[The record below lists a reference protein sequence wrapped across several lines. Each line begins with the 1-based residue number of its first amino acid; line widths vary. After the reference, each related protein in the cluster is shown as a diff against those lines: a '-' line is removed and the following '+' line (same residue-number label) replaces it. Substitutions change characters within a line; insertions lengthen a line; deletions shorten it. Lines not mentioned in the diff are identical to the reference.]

1 MNKQELEALI
11 THHNKLYW
19 SENKPEITDN
29 EYDALV
35 EQLKALDP
43 TSPILSS
50 LGQYDEIGT
59 KVKHDLPMLS
69 LDKCYS
75 EDDLLKWAN
84 KFKYGYVMTPK
95 IDGMACSIKYTN
107 GKLSVAS
114 TRGDGSIGEDIT
126 ANVMSIPSIPKT
138 LKSEDTI

>member
-1 MNKQELEALI
+1 
-11 THHNKLYW
+11 
-19 SENKPEITDN
+19 
-29 EYDALV
+29 
-35 EQLKALDP
+35 
-43 TSPILSS
+43 
-50 LGQYDEIGT
+50 
-59 KVKHDLPMLS
+59 MLS

-95 IDGMACSIKYTN
+95 IDGMACSIKYTK

-138 LKSEDTI
+138 LKSEDNIEVRGEIYMPISTFNKFSNDFSNPRNAVAGTLKNKEGKSILSEIDLP